1 MITSSQVDV
10 HLLHSLPL
18 PSSTLLLCFTNLLSG
33 TIVPEWPP
41 ISPPDIRC
49 YCLMVRREEAK
60 ARGASPDRAFLPG
73 GGDMMGGD
81 ESFEAAKAR

>member
-1 MITSSQVDV
+1 
-10 HLLHSLPL
+10 
-18 PSSTLLLCFTNLLSG
+18 
-33 TIVPEWPP
+33 
-41 ISPPDIRC
+41 
-49 YCLMVRREEAK
+49 MVRREEAK